1 MNEPLKAVVLRDS
14 TLREGLDTPNV
25 SFSSEQK
32 LRIAG
37 LLEQCGVPEV
47 EIVAP
52 GRVADDLGF
61 ARDLREAGTT
71 LRTTGLIYASN
82 DRPEYGIAKIGQV
95 LDRFDLLMPL
105 AASRAPTQFDAKVG
119 RLAAALRQ
127 AAQCGCE
134 FGAGFPHATTVE
146 AEFLFDIAETA
157 VAEGAT
163 RITVYDTN
171 GSADP
176 FAVLELIT
184 SLKSRLDVPIFFH
197 AHNDLGMATANAFA
211 AVIAGAGGLDVTVN
225 GLGDRAGNAALEP
238 VAVALRLRK
247 YATGIDV
254 SQLASVSRAVE
265 SESGVKISK
274 LAPIV
279 GEYVFWHKSPAHLA
293 CPELFEAV
301 DPNLLSAE
309 RRILQS

>member
-1 MNEPLKAVVLRDS
+1 MFL
-14 TLREGLDTPNV
+14 
-25 SFSSEQK
+25 FSSGGK
-32 LRIAG
+32 SSRIAG

-82 DRPEYGIAKIGQV
+82 DRPEYDYDIAKVSQV

-119 RLAAALRQ
+119 RLASALRQ

-134 FGAGFPHATTVE
+134 FGAGFPYMRPLSRPS
-146 AEFLFDIAETA
+146 FLLDIAETA

-211 AVIAGAGGLDVTVN
+211 AVIAGAGGLDVDREWPRRP
-225 GLGDRAGNAALEP
+225 GGECSARAGCRGLAAAKVRNRDLRVSACQC
-238 VAVALRLRK
+238 VA
-247 YATGIDV
+247 
-254 SQLASVSRAVE
+254 
-265 SESGVKISK
+265 SG
-274 LAPIV
+274 
-279 GEYVFWHKSPAHLA
+279 
-293 CPELFEAV
+293 
-301 DPNLLSAE
+301 
-309 RRILQS
+309 